1 MKPKKCKCEDVM
13 DRALA
18 EIKAGLVEPLF
29 PLPVGKSQKKKRKK
43 RRQ

>member
-13 DRALA
+13 DRVIA
-18 EIKAGLVEPLF
+18 EMTAGHIEPLF
-29 PLPVGKSQKKKRKK
+29 PLTVGKSQKKKRKK